1 MLFDP
6 CVAGIRDSG
15 AEPGAAGGQERHQ
28 LGCDEE
34 VAGRHREDCG
44 RRDGEGCP
52 GREFRARG
60 FLRRRRSQGLD
71 LLRLGEMG
79 F

>member
-1 MLFDP
+1 MSFYLYP
-6 CVAGIRDSG
+6 CHSIFNSNS
-15 AEPGAAGGQERHQ
+15 
-28 LGCDEE
+28 DEE

-52 GREFRARG
+52 GREFRAGG